1 MGLAAAAFLL
11 LLIAPVLQAQYGWG
25 VKYTNGHIF
34 AIKGSTVKISC
45 TYIYPGYLKVTDKFW
60 FLKKRIPNV
69 ENLKSIPEYSGRV
82 ENICDDK
89 INRCTLII
97 RNLTESDSTVY
108 MFRLITDR
116 HDGKYSGKP
125 GVSLRVSDLQVIRSN
140 LNCDSCS
147 LTPQQNCNLFKTEQ
161 KILGNIYYAAPEDNI
176 LTDDCTCRIEEI
188 GHSGVRFKAATST
201 STEICVVKGSTVDI
215 SCNCRYSSQ
224 LPYDDT
230 FWVIKAS
237 DVELSSNSH
246 HSYTCFKEDLH
257 YQYYQSKYYYY
268 RYTMRIT
275 NVHKNDSAVYKFMI
289 RTNTGGWRLTGETG
303 VRLTVPDP
311 VLQVRV
317 SRQESSNRSELT
329 CQSQC
334 GASLYSYIWYKNDKK
349 VDGVTRIQD
358 VSLSINS
365 PARYSC
371 TVIGYESFR
380 SPAVYAPEG
389 PLVSVSPS
397 GEVEEDTT
405 ITLNCS
411 SDANPAAN
419 YSWYKEGENS
429 SKSSQQNFV
438 ITQVT
443 AKDSGRY
450 SCRVWNLL
458 GHSESTVNVTV
469 VPVWPWKLAAIRS
482 GVGIFLI
489 GLTGV
494 FVLFRKKNTHKKSVE
509 TKVVNSFVREA
520 SCQSLNAV

>member
-1 MGLAAAAFLL
+1 MG
-11 LLIAPVLQAQYGWG
+11 G
-25 VKYTNGHIF
+25 VPLCQ
-34 AIKGSTVKISC
+34 STMSC
-45 TYIYPGYLKVTDKFW
+45 F
-60 FLKKRIPNV
+60 
-69 ENLKSIPEYSGRV
+69 SS
-82 ENICDDK
+82 
-89 INRCTLII
+89 
-97 RNLTESDSTVY
+97 
-108 MFRLITDR
+108 
-116 HDGKYSGKP
+116 
-125 GVSLRVSDLQVIRSN
+125 SDLQVIGSTQN
-140 LNCDSCS
+140 LSCGTCS

-188 GHSGVRFKAATST
+188 GHSGVSVEAATST

-215 SCNCRYSSQ
+215 SCNCKYPSW
-224 LPYDDT
+224 LPYGDT

-246 HSYTCFKEDLH
+246 HSYTCFKEYL
-257 YQYYQSKYYYY
+257 YYQSKYNY
-268 RYTMRIT
+268 RLTVRIT

-303 VRLTVPDP
+303 VRLTVPGNSQHVSVLTSAVVSIVTVCLLMTDP

-317 SRQESSNRSELT
+317 SRQESSNRNELT

-334 GASLYSYIWYKNDKK
+334 GASLYSYIWYKNDEK
-349 VDGVTRIQD
+349 VDGATRIHD

-365 PARYSC
+365 SARYSC

-429 SKSSQQNFV
+429 SKSSEQNFV

-469 VPVWPWKLAAIRS
+469 VPVWPWKLAAIGS

-494 FVLFRKKNTHKKSVE
+494 FVVLFRIYPVSWRRNIPASTSPKPRQICAPTSKHLDTSSQNMWRKKMCSTLKSVF
-509 TKVVNSFVREA
+509 TDPALPRGQLVPWTVLMQSTAQSSRNLSFVFL
-520 SCQSLNAV
+520 SSDVVLLVK

>member
-1 MGLAAAAFLL
+1 
-11 LLIAPVLQAQYGWG
+11 
-25 VKYTNGHIF
+25 
-34 AIKGSTVKISC
+34 
-45 TYIYPGYLKVTDKFW
+45 
-60 FLKKRIPNV
+60 
-69 ENLKSIPEYSGRV
+69 
-82 ENICDDK
+82 
-89 INRCTLII
+89 
-97 RNLTESDSTVY
+97 
-108 MFRLITDR
+108 
-116 HDGKYSGKP
+116 
-125 GVSLRVSDLQVIRSN
+125 
-140 LNCDSCS
+140 
-147 LTPQQNCNLFKTEQ
+147 
-161 KILGNIYYAAPEDNI
+161 
-176 LTDDCTCRIEEI
+176 
-188 GHSGVRFKAATST
+188 
-201 STEICVVKGSTVDI
+201 
-215 SCNCRYSSQ
+215 
-224 LPYDDT
+224 
-230 FWVIKAS
+230 
-237 DVELSSNSH
+237 
-246 HSYTCFKEDLH
+246 
-257 YQYYQSKYYYY
+257 
-268 RYTMRIT
+268 MRIT
-275 NVHKNDSAVYKFMI
+275 NVNKNDSAVYKFMI
-289 RTNTGGWRLTGETG
+289 RTNTGGWRLTGEPG

-334 GASLYSYIWYKNDKK
+334 GASLYSYIWYKNDQK
-349 VDGVTRIQD
+349 VDGVTRIHD

-371 TVIGYESFR
+371 TVTGYESFR

-429 SKSSQQNFV
+429 SKSSEQNFV

-469 VPVWPWKLAAIRS
+469 VPVWPWKLAAIGS

-494 FVLFRKKNTHKKSVE
+494 FVVLFRKKNTHKKSVE
-509 TKVVNSFVREA
+509 TKVDISSKLEEEYTSIHFPKAQTDLCSNVKTSGHLEPKHVEEEDVQYSEISFHRPSSA
-520 SCQSLNAV
+520 PRTTGAVDSTDAIYSTVK